1 MYMPSPEIS
10 SSTKALSTV
19 TFQFIPF
26 STSPQGIL
34 RKVFFAM
41 KGITV
46 WAAVY
51 DVFRAYNITTIFGNP
66 GSTGK

>member
-1 MYMPSPEIS
+1 
-10 SSTKALSTV
+10 
-19 TFQFIPF
+19 
-26 STSPQGIL
+26 
-34 RKVFFAM
+34 M